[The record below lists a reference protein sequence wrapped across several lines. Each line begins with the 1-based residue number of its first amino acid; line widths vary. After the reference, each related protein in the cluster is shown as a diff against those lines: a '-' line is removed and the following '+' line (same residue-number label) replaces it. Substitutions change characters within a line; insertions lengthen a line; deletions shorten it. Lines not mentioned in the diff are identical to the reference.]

1 MASMDRK
8 NQNLAVGGF
17 VLLALAIL
25 LFGIY
30 FLKGMVPGQRQ
41 DVYHV
46 LFEQVSTLQNG
57 DPVKVNG
64 VKMGK
69 VERIGLDGNKVKVT
83 LSIDRA
89 VKLGKD
95 CEVRIQNIGLMGER
109 QIGIQLGSAHE
120 IVPPGSTLQG
130 SLDAGIAEAMGVA
143 GEVFVQ
149 AESLVRNL
157 RAVLDSTVARPDF
170 APRFNGILNETET
183 LVTRMS
189 GFLNDIDPRLKRS
202 LGSIE
207 KAGQEVSALVA
218 EQREPLAEIVNNGR
232 EASGRLNALTE
243 RADQVAI
250 EMQALLKQVNSDQGT
265 VGALLRDTTMH
276 KQLTHTLYSAD
287 SLFRLIR
294 KRGLDVNLNL
304 F

>member
-1 MASMDRK
+1 MDGK

-17 VLLALAIL
+17 VLFALAIL

-41 DVYHV
+41 DTYHV
-46 LFEQVSTLQNG
+46 LFDQVSTLQNG
-57 DPVKVNG
+57 DPVKING
-64 VKMGK
+64 VKAGK
-69 VERIGLDGNKVKVT
+69 VERIALDGNKVKVT
-83 LSIDRA
+83 LTVDRA

-95 CEVRIQNIGLMGER
+95 CQVRIQNIGLMGER
-109 QIGIQLGSAHE
+109 QIGIQLGSTDEVWPA
-120 IVPPGSTLQG
+120 GSTLQG

-170 APRFNGILNETET
+170 APRFNSILDETET

-189 GFLNDIDPRLKRS
+189 GFLGDIDPRLKRS

-207 KAGQEVSALVA
+207 KAGQEVTALVA
-218 EQREPLAEIVNNGR
+218 EQREPLTAIVANGR
-232 EASGRLNALTE
+232 DASERLKGLGE
-243 RADQVAI
+243 RAEHVAT
-250 EMQALLKQVNSDQGT
+250 EMEALLKQVNSDQGT

-276 KQLTHTLYSAD
+276 RQLSHTLNSAD
-287 SLFRLIR
+287 SLFRIIR